1 MIAVECLN
9 AQIAQHSDGRS
20 NHTLDYSTLTQ
31 GVRTPPLKTKI
42 GTERSAYGAIVPAEV
57 PEINQGDAY
66 FADLKGKGN
75 GAVGEASFGE
85 GGFLTR
91 VFSGG

>member
-1 MIAVECLN
+1 MIAVEYLN

-20 NHTLDYSTLTQ
+20 NHTLGYSTLTW

-42 GTERSAYGAIVPAEV
+42 GAGRSAYGAIVPAEI
-57 PEINQGDAY
+57 PEINQGDAH
-66 FADLKGKGN
+66 FADLEGKGN
-75 GAVGEASFGE
+75 GAAGEVSFGE